1 MFCVP
6 WTNHNHPF
14 SDLDSTLTC
23 LDNVLSHYEV
33 SQEVCNLIHQG
44 PPEQDISFFLE
55 ALEKLKRAQEYF
67 LNNNPQSVELENVT
81 SLFNT
86 GCEALNNHFK
96 MLLKRHCTP
105 LKPVDLL
112 DLIYVEE
119 DTSNDDCPSIK
130 QLPPT
135 AREELQAICTW
146 LDQNV
151 RREYVN
157 IYATERADVV
167 FRSLNMLKDHQ
178 RSGSWGADPVVS

>member
-1 MFCVP
+1 MFL
-6 WTNHNHPF
+6 
-14 SDLDSTLTC
+14 DLESTLTC
-23 LDNVLSHYEV
+23 LDGVLAHYES
-33 SQEVCNLIHQG
+33 SQEVCQLIHLG
-44 PPEQDISFFLE
+44 PSDNDIGSFLE
-55 ALEKLKRAQEYF
+55 ALEKLKRAKEYF

-86 GCEALNNHFK
+86 GCESLQNHFK
-96 MLLKRHCTP
+96 FLLKKHCAP

-130 QLPPT
+130 QLPVT
-135 AREELQAICTW
+135 AREELQLICNW
-146 LDQNV
+146 LDENV

-167 FRSLNMLKDHQ
+167 FRSLNSLKDHQ
-178 RSGSWGADPVVS
+178 KSGSWGAEPLVGD